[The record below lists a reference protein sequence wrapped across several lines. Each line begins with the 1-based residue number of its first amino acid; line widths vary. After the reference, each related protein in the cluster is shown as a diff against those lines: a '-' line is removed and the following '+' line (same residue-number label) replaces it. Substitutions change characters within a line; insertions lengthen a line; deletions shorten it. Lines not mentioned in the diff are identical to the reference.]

1 MLALTVAAVGLGGCG
16 YSFRGSLPSHIQ
28 TIAVPIFENRTLQPN
43 VDSIITRAVVQA
55 FATDGRLRVVRRGD
69 ADAILEGQ
77 IVRYRVD
84 AIAYDSNLNILAY
97 RLTLGLNL
105 TMRDVR
111 RNTLLLNQAPVSEQA
126 EFRVAGS
133 VATTIDIEE
142 SALIQAADTI
152 ARNIVSYAIQR
163 F

>member
-1 MLALTVAAVGLGGCG
+1 VAAVGLGGCG

-55 FATDGRLRVVRRGD
+55 FATDGRLRVVRRAD

-142 SALIQAADTI
+142 SALAQAADTI

>member
-1 MLALTVAAVGLGGCG
+1 MLALAVAAVGLGGCG

-55 FATDGRLRVVRRGD
+55 FATDGRLRVVRRAD

-142 SALIQAADTI
+142 SALAQAADTI